1 MTEENKNDL
10 KERVIEVIKTI
21 YDPEIP
27 VNLYDLGLIYDIR
40 FEELDN
46 YTHCEID
53 MTLTSPG
60 CSVADTLVD
69 QVRYLTAS
77 VDLIDEARVNV
88 VFDPPWDP
96 DKISE
101 EGKDL
106 LAMNGTVF

>member
-1 MTEENKNDL
+1 MTKEQESAL
-10 KERVIEVIKTI
+10 KEEIIEVIKTI

-27 VNLYDLGLIYDIR
+27 VNLYDLGLIYDIK
-40 FEELDN
+40 FEVLNN
-46 YTHCEID
+46 YTHCEVD

-60 CSVADTLVD
+60 CSVADSLVE

-77 VDLIDEARVNV
+77 VDLVDEAIVNL

-96 DKISE
+96 TKISE

-106 LAMNGTVF
+106 LAMNGTVI

>member
-1 MTEENKNDL
+1 MTKEEEKAIKD
-10 KERVIEVIKTI
+10 KIIEYIKTI

-40 FEELDN
+40 LEENDGLI
-46 YTHCEID
+46 HCEVD

-60 CSVADTLVD
+60 CSVADVLVD

-77 VDLIDEARVNV
+77 VDQINTAVVNL

-96 DKISE
+96 SKISD

-106 LAMNGTVF
+106 LALNGMVI

>member
-40 FEELDN
+40 FEVLDN